1 MSKKTTKSN
10 KAVNRGRH
18 EAGCKVCAH
27 ADREAIE
34 YEWLNWGNTTRLAE
48 AYGLSRDSLY
58 RHAHALNLF
67 EKRQRNIRKAL
78 ERIIEQAENVEV
90 NASAVVSAIQA
101 YSKINASGH
110 WVERVEGVR
119 LNDL

>member
-1 MSKKTTKSN
+1 MSDKTSDRRP
-10 KAVNRGRH
+10 VNRGRH

-34 YEWLNWGNTTRLAE
+34 QDWLNWGSTTRLAE
-48 AYGLSRDSLY
+48 AHGLSRDSLY

-101 YSKINASGH
+101 YSKINANGQ
-110 WVERVEGVR
+110 WVERVEGIR
-119 LNDL
+119 L